1 MFDEEEV
8 PPFRFAPVGMTVLV
22 RTARP
27 GESESLSALC
37 VRSKAHWGYDAAFM
51 AKSAVALSVSEADIV
66 AGRVL
71 VAVDDGGRTIGVA
84 SVAPEG
90 ETADLDLM
98 FVDPPSIGRGA
109 GRVLFEA
116 AATLARRL
124 DARRLTILADP
135 NAAAFYERMGAR
147 FLRNAPSD
155 AIPGRT
161 LPLYEYDLSS
171 GKVS

>member
-1 MFDEEEV
+1 MI
-8 PPFRFAPVGMTVLV
+8 LV
-22 RTARP
+22 RKAKT
-27 GESESLSALC
+27 GEGKNLTALC

-51 AKSAVALSVSEADIV
+51 KKSASALLVSEADIA

-71 VAVDDGGRTIGVA
+71 VAVDAAGRTIGVA
-84 SVAPEG
+84 CVRPEG
-90 ETADLDLM
+90 ETADLDVM
-98 FVDPPSIGRGA
+98 FVDPPAIGSGA

-116 AATLARRL
+116 AVALARAL
-124 DARRLTILADP
+124 GSRRMTILADP

-161 LPLYEYDLSS
+161 LPLYEYDLTPEI
-171 GKVS
+171 VS

>member
-1 MFDEEEV
+1 MI
-8 PPFRFAPVGMTVLV
+8 AI

-27 GESESLSALC
+27 GEGESLSALC

-51 AKSAVALSVSEADIV
+51 AKCAAALGVSEAEIA
-66 AGRVL
+66 AGHVL
-71 VAVDDGGRTIGVA
+71 VAVDAGGPTIGVA
-84 SVAPEG
+84 SVVPDG

-98 FVDPPSIGRGA
+98 FVDPPAIGGGA
-109 GRVLFEA
+109 GRMLFEA
-116 AATLARRL
+116 AAGLARRL
-124 DARRLTILADP
+124 GARRLTILADP

-161 LPLYEYDLSS
+161 LPLYDYDLMS
-171 GKVS
+171 GIAS